1 MKLKTILY
9 ATAAMM
15 IAACSNEVNDEKDA
29 LQALTIQADI
39 ASQTRVANNA
49 FEKDDAIGIHV
60 VSTAT
65 NGLTAGSNVQYTA
78 KDANGNF
85 ESSDPIYFKDQNAV
99 NIYAYYPYAASLTD
113 NAISVARTDQTDYL
127 YAKKENVAYNATK
140 QQLTFD
146 HVMAQFTLTVKAGTG
161 VTSLDNLTSVTL
173 KGLNSVGSFNTLT
186 GALTSSTA
194 ADYALAATDFTAT
207 TAASTTRA
215 EAETST
221 SVTSKYVTRLLF
233 PTSGKTEIP
242 VDVVFDGATYSA
254 TITVAGGL
262 LAGKSYSYTLTITR
276 TALTV
281 DGASI
286 SQWGEG
292 GSGAEKAEIQPEKT
306 SGTN

>member
-85 ESSDPIYFKDQNAV
+85 ESTEPIYFKDQNAV
-99 NIYAYYPYAASLTD
+99 NIYAYYPYTESLTD

-173 KGLNSVGSFNTLT
+173 KGLDSVGSFNTKT

-207 TAASTTRA
+207 TAATTRD
-215 EAETST
+215 EATT

-292 GSGAEKAEIQPEKT
+292 GSGAEKAEIQPETDKK
-306 SGTN
+306 